1 MPVAEV
7 AGWVVQP
14 HCGAYVLFAGTVRDH
29 AEGRTGVTGLTYEA
43 YEGPALARLA
53 EVAAEARRRWPAIGR
68 VALLHRVGPLE
79 LEDVAVVVAV
89 STPHRTESFE
99 AGKWC
104 IDAVKATVPIWKKE
118 AFAGGEA
125 WGTGAQAL
133 SQAADVR

>member
-1 MPVAEV
+1 MPVADV

-14 HCGAYVLFAGTVRDH
+14 GCGAYVLFAGTVRDH

-53 EVAAEARRRWPAIGR
+53 EVAAEARRRWPEIGR
-68 VALLHRVGPLE
+68 VALLHRVGALQ

-125 WGTGAQAL
+125 WGTGAQDL
-133 SQAADVR
+133 SEAAEVR